1 MSSKTGEGGRPQYA
15 EIRRKRVTE
24 EKEQPLLKVMDKIPM
39 FSGLG
44 TEKTGVIF
52 KLSEFRNAEGGEVLC
67 KAGEAS
73 SEMFVLLSGQLGV
86 FNEEHVQLATIDPA
100 APVGEMGLITGQP
113 RSATVR
119 AMVDSNLLVIKK
131 TAFDRLMRSNGEICS
146 TVYRNVIQTMA
157 GRLQESKKM
166 QRAADGERAEGEA
179 KLEEVMD
186 QIATMRKEGF

>member
-1 MSSKTGEGGRPQYA
+1 VTGGKDQA
-15 EIRRKRVTE
+15 LI
-24 EKEQPLLKVMDKIPM
+24 KVMDRIPM

-44 TEKTGVIF
+44 TEKIGVIL

-73 SEMFVLLSGQLGV
+73 SEMLILLSGQLGV
-86 FNEEHVQLATIDPA
+86 FNQEHVQLATIDPA
-100 APVGEMGLITGQP
+100 VPVGEMGLITGQP

-146 TVYRNVIQTMA
+146 KVYRNVIQTMA
-157 GRLQESKKM
+157 ERLQESKKR
-166 QRAADGERAEGEA
+166 QRAADGEQIEGEA
-179 KLEEVMD
+179 RLEEVME
-186 QIATMRKEGF
+186 QIATMREEGF